1 MRPQNQA
8 ARDRLPAL
16 LGRLGPV
23 SAPDLAEALQVSVP
37 TVRRMLA
44 ELGPDVVGA
53 GQARRRRYALRRAL
67 RGRLAPLNVYALN
80 EADGAIQPL
89 GELALRQPQGCHFH
103 APSATWP
110 STPGE
115 HADGWWEGLPY
126 MLQDMRPQGYMGRQF
141 ARQHHTALELD
152 PDPNRWSDV
161 DTLVA
166 LSRAG
171 TDLPGNLIVGDVALA
186 QWQALRTQGL
196 SLVPAR
202 QLGERYVQLAEQ
214 AIASGFAGS
223 SAAGEFPKF
232 TAPRELAGARTP
244 HVIVKFSGADRSPA
258 VQRWA
263 DLLVCEHLALQA
275 LGALTGIS
283 VASSRIV
290 QHAGRTFLESE
301 RFDRHGH
308 WGRSAV
314 VSLSTLDACFIGTR
328 HPGWPELARRLSEL
342 GWLHAQQV
350 QQVSLIW
357 WFGRLIGNT
366 DMHTGNLSFVPHQG
380 RLQLAPAYDML
391 PMMYAPL
398 PGGELAQRT
407 LDPPWAPPGQQDAW
421 RPAGEAALSFW
432 QAAAHDGR
440 ISEAFRAHCAV
451 NASRLMALLSS
462 AI

>member
-1 MRPQNQA
+1 MRPNNQP
-8 ARDRLPAL
+8 ARDRLPTV

-23 SAPDLAEALQVSVP
+23 GVPALAAALQVSAP
-37 TVRRMLA
+37 TVRRMLE
-44 ELGPDVVGA
+44 ELGPDVLAA

-67 RGRLAPLNVYALN
+67 RGRLAPLNVYALD
-80 EADGAIQPL
+80 EADGAAHHL
-89 GELALRQPQGCHFH
+89 GELALVQPQGCHFH
-103 APSATWP
+103 SPAQIWP
-110 STPGE
+110 ITSE

-141 ARQHHTALELD
+141 ARLHHTWLELD
-152 PDPNRWSDV
+152 PDPNRWSDD

-171 TDLPGNLIVGDVALA
+171 TDLPGNLIVGDVALD
-186 QWQALRTQGL
+186 QWRALRAQGL
-196 SLVPAR
+196 SLLPAR

-232 TAPRELAGARTP
+232 TAQRELAGARTP
-244 HVIVKFSGADRSPA
+244 HVIVKFSGADQSPA
-258 VQRWA
+258 VQRWS

-275 LGALTGIS
+275 LSVLEGIT
-283 VASSRIV
+283 VAASRIV

-301 RFDRHGH
+301 RFDRYGH

-314 VSLSTLDACFIGTR
+314 VSLSTLDTTFIGAR
-328 HPGWPELARRLSEL
+328 QPDWPVLAQRLSQL
-342 GWLHAQQV
+342 GWLHEQQAR
-350 QQVSLIW
+350 QVSLIW

-366 DMHTGNLSFVPHQG
+366 DMHTGNLSLLPHQG
-380 RLQLAPAYDML
+380 QLQLAPAYDML

-398 PGGELAQRT
+398 PGGELAQRAFE
-407 LDPPWAPPGQQDAW
+407 PPWALPDQHSLW

-432 QAAAHDGR
+432 QAAASDAR
-440 ISEAFRAHCAV
+440 ISDAFRAHCAD
-451 NASRLMALLSS
+451 NASRLMAILSRS
-462 AI
+462 I